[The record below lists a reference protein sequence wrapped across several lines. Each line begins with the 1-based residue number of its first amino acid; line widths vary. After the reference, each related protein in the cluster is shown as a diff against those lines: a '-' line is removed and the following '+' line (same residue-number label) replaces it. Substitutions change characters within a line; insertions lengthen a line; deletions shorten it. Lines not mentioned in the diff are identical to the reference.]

1 MHFTWLIGLLTAAGI
16 ATALLLLHNT
26 RLGWLLRRHIRDTRR
41 RRLLL
46 TTISFFFTFTVT
58 RALTWSI
65 HNHIGPFH
73 DVHIGGRHIHH
84 LVWGILGLLF
94 IGLCWVLELAEGDD
108 ALSVFFG
115 RFLSLLYGAAAALT
129 LDEFALWLNLQ
140 DVYWA
145 REGRESID
153 AVVIFASLLLMAL
166 FAMPLFKGIAREGL
180 HPAD

>member
-1 MHFTWLIGLLTAAGI
+1 MHFTFLIGLLTAAGI
-16 ATALLLLHNT
+16 GIGLLLLHKT
-26 RLGWLLRRHIRDTRR
+26 VLGALVRRHIRDTRR

-46 TTISFFFTFTVT
+46 TTISFFLTFTVT

-65 HNHIGPFH
+65 HNDVGPFH
-73 DVHIGGRHIHH
+73 DVHIGGHHIHH

-94 IGLCWVLELAEGDD
+94 VGLCWVLEIGEAHDT
-108 ALSVFFG
+108 LSVFFA

-153 AVVIFASLLLMAL
+153 AVVIFASLLLAIY
-166 FAMPLFKGIAREGL
+166 FAAPLFKGLAREGL